1 MKTPPPTGLPGTA
14 EEENLN
20 FEAFR
25 STVAQADESPSLAA
39 MIAALARSHNCMD
52 MPEGGSRSIIT

>member
-1 MKTPPPTGLPGTA
+1 MKTPPPAGLPGTA

-25 STVAQADESPSLAA
+25 STVAQADEPPNDDCRLSS
-39 MIAALARSHNCMD
+39 
-52 MPEGGSRSIIT
+52 